1 MLTVDNN
8 KKIDKKDVQKY
19 VNQKL
24 TRGGHLFTK

>member
-1 MLTVDNN
+1 MLTVDKT

-24 TRGGHLFTK
+24 TRGAFIY